1 MYFKLNKEQMTLST
15 LIKFSVAVGTK
26 HITSQYDHIR
36 KANKRL
42 KKKRKKKLVLLFAQ
56 RMEIISQC
64 PQNIQTRVGL
74 NSSKTENGELTNTY
88 A

>member
-42 KKKRKKKLVLLFAQ
+42 KKKEKK
-56 RMEIISQC
+56 S
-64 PQNIQTRVGL
+64 
-74 NSSKTENGELTNTY
+74 
-88 A
+88 